1 MKRLLAAA
9 AALVL
14 AAFFC
19 VPSSADGV
27 PCVSAGEIY
36 VASSGGPPW
45 AARQTDGEL
54 TDVLVPGD
62 TVYLPIENA
71 ARAEDLDGLRA
82 TAEWSEGEQ
91 FVGVPLIQYRMV
103 YDAEGLVPAGYRF
116 VVALPISDILGAKTG
131 VHRLRGRIDVG
142 RRFSEKNSVQI
153 FATIQD
159 GRSAANADAYYCN
172 APSSVLR
179 VGPDRGAI
187 RIQFG
192 ADARF
197 DVDAQGQGAI
207 DVGYSAAPLTDI
219 MLTYPDVPLR
229 FLSWSRT
236 PIFNRTGTLFL
247 FGEAEDFLYE
257 VTPSGLT
264 PSDAQYSAEEH
275 AFALSTRSLGCYV
288 IAPYSLD
295 GLAQTPVHPNPP
307 TLSQ

>member
-1 MKRLLAAA
+1 VRRLLAAA
-9 AALVL
+9 AALSL

-19 VPSSADGV
+19 VPSSADSM
-27 PCVSAGEIY
+27 PCVSADEIY
-36 VASSGGPPW
+36 VASSGGPPC
-45 AARQTDGEL
+45 AARQKDGEL

-71 ARAEDLDGLRA
+71 ARAEDLAGLRA

-179 VGPDRGAI
+179 VGPDPGAI
-187 RIQFG
+187 SIQFG

-197 DVDAQGQGAI
+197 DVDAQGQ
-207 DVGYSAAPLTDI
+207 VPSTWVLHAPLTDI
-219 MLTYPDVPLR
+219 MLTYPGIPLR
-229 FLSWSRT
+229 F
-236 PIFNRTGTLFL
+236 
-247 FGEAEDFLYE
+247 
-257 VTPSGLT
+257 
-264 PSDAQYSAEEH
+264 SAGAALHIQPDRH
-275 AFALSTRSLGCYV
+275 AFPL
-288 IAPYSLD
+288 
-295 GLAQTPVHPNPP
+295 
-307 TLSQ
+307 